1 MQDPSLWRPIK
12 SAPHDGTEVL
22 VFVDGHVVVA
32 TWSEGHWQAV
42 VAGKRVWDAAGSE
55 IALGTPTH
63 WRPVPP
69 PLGSME
75 LLHT

>member
-1 MQDPSLWRPIK
+1 MQDPSLWRPIR
-12 SAPHDGTEVL
+12 SAPQDGTEIL

-32 TWSEGHWQAV
+32 TWSDGRWQAM
-42 VAGKRVWDAAGSE
+42 VAGRRIVEHQGGFDLAA
-55 IALGTPTH
+55 PTH

-69 PLGSME
+69 PPGSVE

>member
-1 MQDPSLWRPIK
+1 MQDPSLWRSIK

-42 VAGKRVWDAAGSE
+42 VAGKRVLDAQAGSD
-55 IALGTPTH
+55 LGTPTH

-69 PLGSME
+69 PPGSME

>member
-22 VFVDGHVVVA
+22 VFVDGHVAVA
-32 TWSEGHWQAV
+32 AWTEGQWQAV
-42 VAGKRVWDAAGSE
+42 VAGKRIIEAQGGLD
-55 IALGTPTH
+55 LGTPTH

-69 PLGSME
+69 PPGSME